1 MLIKYILRD
10 KPMFNLKGSTHIKRS
25 YLITL
30 MVSSL
35 ILFFFTGKNI
45 QFTYPIDIF
54 RTNFQ
59 YIEESH
65 REITYLATPYS
76 FRKNKK
82 IQPNIFMLIIGEAAR
97 RTTLQAY
104 GNPLPTTPELENF
117 IKKHPDNVILFQNAV
132 SASAYTRG
140 SVPTMLSTYNVK
152 HIKNLFARPSLSKMF
167 RGAGYKTLYVTT
179 RPKYLHRNLVSIFQD
194 DAEKS
199 VYLTKL
205 TDKKYDEAALP
216 VIKHFIDKY
225 PDFPRFIVFHLMG
238 SHIKYSMQYPKSEK
252 YFNTTDSMIDS
263 YNDSIRY
270 SDKVI
275 MHAVDIVMGKDVPA
289 FVLYAS
295 DHGENL
301 NDYGDGNFGHGTKGF
316 TKFEFEIPFIIFY
329 NDAFKKNYSVEL
341 AEIKKH
347 IHQPLNQDYISH
359 TFLSLADIKDPQ
371 FYSPENDLSSPDF
384 QLHKR
389 MIIDEN
395 MNLYDFDALNLDK
408 RKVRK
413 NKNEKN

>member
-1 MLIKYILRD
+1 
-10 KPMFNLKGSTHIKRS
+10 
-25 YLITL
+25 
-30 MVSSL
+30 
-35 ILFFFTGKNI
+35 
-45 QFTYPIDIF
+45 
-54 RTNFQ
+54 
-59 YIEESH
+59 
-65 REITYLATPYS
+65 
-76 FRKNKK
+76 
-82 IQPNIFMLIIGEAAR
+82 
-97 RTTLQAY
+97 
-104 GNPLPTTPELENF
+104 
-117 IKKHPDNVILFQNAV
+117 
-132 SASAYTRG
+132 
-140 SVPTMLSTYNVK
+140 
-152 HIKNLFARPSLSKMF
+152 
-167 RGAGYKTLYVTT
+167 
-179 RPKYLHRNLVSIFQD
+179 
-194 DAEKS
+194 
-199 VYLTKL
+199 
-205 TDKKYDEAALP
+205 
-216 VIKHFIDKY
+216 
-225 PDFPRFIVFHLMG
+225 MG

-252 YFNTTDSMIDS
+252 FFKTDDRMKDS
-263 YNDSIRY
+263 YYDSIRY

-275 MHAVDIVMGKDVPA
+275 IQAVNLIMNKKRPA
-289 FVLYAS
+289 FVIYAS

-329 NDAFKKNYSVEL
+329 NDAFKKNYSAEL